1 MQSHGH
7 RHRHPRWAE
16 RLFTEHDFEA
26 ITEAIRRAEAT
37 TSAELRVHLE
47 RRVHRLPGQRPD
59 ALRRAR
65 KVFAHLGMH
74 LTSEH
79 HGVLIYLALEDRKLA
94 IIGDAG
100 IHERV
105 GDAYWE
111 RVRDLMIAKLR
122 EGRPL
127 DAVLTGIAE
136 VGRVCAQH
144 FPRRP
149 DDQNE
154 LPDRV
159 SLR

>member
-1 MQSHGH
+1 MPAHGH
-7 RHRHPRWAE
+7 PPRHPRWAQ

-47 RRVHRLPGQRPD
+47 RRVHRLPGQRAD

-74 LTSEH
+74 LTAEH
-79 HGVLIYLALEDRKLA
+79 HGVLIYLAIEDRKLA
-94 IIGDAG
+94 IVGDEG
-100 IHERV
+100 IHQRV

-111 RVRDLMIAKLR
+111 HVRDLMVATLR

-127 DAVLTGIAE
+127 DAVLTGIEE
-136 VGRVCAQH
+136 VGRVLAEH

-149 DDQNE
+149 DDRNE
-154 LPDRV
+154 LGDHV

>member
-1 MQSHGH
+1 MGEYRQS
-7 RHRHPRWAE
+7 RRHPRWAQ
-16 RLFTEHDFEA
+16 RLFTDRDFDA

-74 LTSEH
+74 LIAEH

-94 IIGDAG
+94 IVGDTG
-100 IHERV
+100 IHARV

-111 RVRDLMIAKLR
+111 RVRDLMVAKLR
-122 EGRPL
+122 EGQAL
-127 DAVLTGIAE
+127 EAVLSGITE
-136 VGRVCAQH
+136 VARVCAEH

-149 DDQNE
+149 DDHNE
-154 LPDRV
+154 LPDQV